1 MSSVLLAK
9 THHPV
14 LAANCFLDNIEECL
28 LLVEQTNIKAEPVKG
43 QNWLEV
49 KKEEVAEHN
58 RKSNIHRQ
66 AEAVE
71 PNKDEEKHPRATL
84 LAQLQPVA
92 ATYKKSCKQFV
103 ALHLYCICIACTL
116 HPGGAD

>member
-28 LLVEQTNIKAEPVKG
+28 LLIEQTNIQAEPVKG

-116 HPGGAD
+116 HPRGAD